1 MIPHFLPFLGRK
13 KPTRKALR
21 SVLAAQD
28 QSRRMGQ
35 ASADWRRLGVFVWT
49 YGAPQKSPGL
59 MMSWIFARR
68 FKQKSSHSFFFLTWI
83 RGILQF
89 LDKPRVAPIVGR
101 ANDSHEGSAGP
112 WKVGVDTLLVGVL
125 KQGGGV
131 TEKAVGIINPGML
144 VMLGKGRNKHPVLR
158 SFSGGGLV

>member
-1 MIPHFLPFLGRK
+1 M
-13 KPTRKALR
+13 
-21 SVLAAQD
+21 
-28 QSRRMGQ
+28 
-35 ASADWRRLGVFVWT
+35 
-49 YGAPQKSPGL
+49 
-59 MMSWIFARR
+59 
-68 FKQKSSHSFFFLTWI
+68 

-101 ANDSHEGSAGP
+101 ANDSHPRGALAP

-144 VMLGKGRNKHPVLR
+144 VMLGKGRNKPP
-158 SFSGGGLV
+158 